1 MLAGSLCILTRWHCY
16 CAGLGYCALDFYG
29 ISSKKAV
36 LEPIR
41 LVHVHVHAQPLSC
54 GHSLWPPWTIADK
67 ALLSME
73 FSRQEYWSGFPF
85 PPPGD
90 LPDPGIELEI
100 LEALPLA
107 GRCYTTD
114 WDIWEALH
122 KKYMSLK
129 QHRHLHRGGI
139 FEVTIFIL
147 ILSQFGYTSDWH
159 DIALKEMGIIA
170 FSHIFFFFFFYKR
183 AFEVHILQIS
193 FIHHHQNTQS
203 LFHFSVKLNFY
214 PKENILCL
222 HCFSCVSNLHR
233 L

>member
-73 FSRQEYWSGFPF
+73 FSRQEYWNGLPLPS
-85 PPPGD
+85 PGD

-159 DIALKEMGIIA
+159 DIALKEMCIIA
-170 FSHIFFFFFFYKR
+170 FSHIFFFFFFLQESLWGTHTSNIFYSPPP
-183 AFEVHILQIS
+183 EYSILVS
-193 FIHHHQNTQS
+193 FLS
-203 LFHFSVKLNFY
+203 
-214 PKENILCL
+214 EA
-222 HCFSCVSNLHR
+222 
-233 L
+233 